1 MHTRKIDVNNVTLAC
16 LLSETE
22 NKPVLMFLHGAS
34 STNEVWR
41 DQWLYFK
48 DRTKVIIPDLPGH
61 GDSSGNSCDSVEAY
75 ADTVIRLAQR
85 LHPGRFVLAGHSMGG
100 AIAQRIAV
108 MHPELLAGLVL
119 VATGARLKVM
129 PQVFSAIETNY
140 DQYIELATSFSMA
153 ETADEQKKHL
163 FREVLYRSSPKTAY
177 DDFSACNKFD
187 VMNAIEG
194 IKIKTLIIAG
204 NKDVTTPLKY
214 SQYLNQKITDSRLE
228 IIDGAGHMVMMEKPD
243 QVNKAIEGFVSAIR

>member
-1 MHTRKIDVNNVTLAC
+1 MFTKKIEIDDKKIAC
-16 LLSETE
+16 LVSDTE
-22 NKPVLMFLHGAS
+22 QRPALVFLHGAS
-34 STNEVWR
+34 STNEVWHA
-41 DQWLYFK
+41 QWLYFK

-61 GDSSGNSCDSVEAY
+61 GDSSGNSCDSVDTY
-75 ADTVIRLAQR
+75 AGIVIELIKK
-85 LHPGRFVLAGHSMGG
+85 LHLDRFILIGHSMGG
-100 AIAQRIAV
+100 ATAQKIALT
-108 MHPELLAGLVL
+108 HPDLLAGLVL
-119 VATGARLKVM
+119 AATGARLKVL
-129 PQVFSAIETNY
+129 PQLFSTIETNY

-177 DDFSACNKFD
+177 DDFTACNKFD
-187 VMNAIEG
+187 VMNAIED
-194 IKIKTLIIAG
+194 IKLKTLIIAG

-243 QVNKAIEGFVSAIR
+243 EVNKAIDSFISTIR